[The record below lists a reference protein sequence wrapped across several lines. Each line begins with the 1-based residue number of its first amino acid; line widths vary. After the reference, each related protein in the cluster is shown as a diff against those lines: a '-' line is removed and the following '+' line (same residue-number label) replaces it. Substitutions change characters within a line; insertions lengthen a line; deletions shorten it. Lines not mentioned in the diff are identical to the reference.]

1 MEDKKLE
8 VVEPDAKIS
17 KPKPLEIGEK
27 ILLNGLVYR
36 IRKKTKKD
44 LILRVIVSQSM
55 NWTVSQIDI
64 CT

>member
-1 MEDKKLE
+1 MDDKKPE
-8 VVEPDAKIS
+8 AAEPDAKIS

-44 LILRVIVSQSM
+44 LILRVVGSPTLSKE
-55 NWTVSQIDI
+55 N
-64 CT
+64 

>member
-44 LILRVIVSQSM
+44 LILRVIGSPKS
-55 NWTVSQIDI
+55 IDDNVNQGGI
-64 CT
+64 T